1 MFYRFPAVFALALT
15 CAFQSGRGC
24 TIPVFRYALDRWEAD
39 AYRLV
44 LPARSASDP
53 SQNELLRPMRA
64 NGKANLDIQ
73 TTKDTAL
80 AKPELRFSSRDQA
93 SFWSG
98 AIDAESLGQILDS
111 PMRKKLTEHI
121 LAGDSIVW
129 VVAEKGTP
137 EDAAHLERIEKRI
150 QFLEQVASLPIQ
162 DPNDPDSQLGP
173 GPALKLAFTVLKL
186 RADDPSEA
194 LFLKML
200 AGPKSGI
207 DPTNTSFA
215 AAVFGR
221 GRVLGAWSLDVLD
234 DTALEDASMFLV
246 GRCSCR
252 LKNENPGWD
261 ILMNV
266 DWVKAL
272 ENVGKIEPG
281 KTEPPS
287 QSAREESLTTKANPA
302 PEAEAKSQAFV
313 INEFAM
319 SPNRWT
325 LLAIGGALLLA
336 LAAFVLF
343 RSGGV
348 KK

>member
-1 MFYRFPAVFALALT
+1 
-15 CAFQSGRGC
+15 
-24 TIPVFRYALDRWEAD
+24 
-39 AYRLV
+39 
-44 LPARSASDP
+44 
-53 SQNELLRPMRA
+53 
-64 NGKANLDIQ
+64 
-73 TTKDTAL
+73 
-80 AKPELRFSSRDQA
+80 
-93 SFWSG
+93 
-98 AIDAESLGQILDS
+98 
-111 PMRKKLTEHI
+111 
-121 LAGDSIVW
+121 
-129 VVAEKGTP
+129 
-137 EDAAHLERIEKRI
+137 
-150 QFLEQVASLPIQ
+150 
-162 DPNDPDSQLGP
+162 
-173 GPALKLAFTVLKL
+173 
-186 RADDPSEA
+186 
-194 LFLKML
+194 
-200 AGPKSGI
+200 
-207 DPTNTSFA
+207 
-215 AAVFGR
+215 
-221 GRVLGAWSLDVLD
+221 VLGAWSLDVLD